1 MIKRRTCEAVMAL
14 ALLLTLATSLTASIV
29 INASSE
35 QQGPKLTLK
44 VYPDASVKWVGE
56 YYNATGPSSLKG
68 AKVSFLANLTQLK
81 KGTELVVRADVE
93 NVSSLSKAE
102 AKGKVVFTLN
112 VNGKVRSTKEA
123 VRSSTNFN
131 LYLYLYS
138 EENEIKIKAWSNGP
152 VMTLLNRSNLYGEV
166 KGNVSVAVSGSN
178 AIGLIFALSLLNKGY
193 IESQLAKSNITY
205 IDIRELKTTTSPS
218 GANIVFDIG
227 INYTKMIEE
236 EQRKINTS
244 SKPGVSPEKLKEL
257 LEASFIPYNTTYQA
271 TVLLDNDHFKAFLKV
286 YTTLSIMEIVNIT
299 LNTLSK
305 YADVFA
311 SAPTTPGTVHI
322 HTNIT
327 KSVEDFKKILSDIGE
342 VVNRFEVLPSS
353 AYISMNLTKNYV
365 HVKFETFRIRAKGA
379 KTPEDT
385 LKALADAVKELESK
399 LSNTTMKSS
408 EGRKVKTALG
418 KVLGGEAVIEGVGGV
433 KVSQTKVPLS
443 ELGKVKVTVTHTT
456 STTTQTT
463 SKTTTTITVTL
474 TNTTT
479 STPTSSPSITT
490 TQKPA
495 TPSSTTQPFT
505 STTSSTT
512 STVTMT
518 TSTTT
523 STEVSMTQAAPGI
536 SVNMTL
542 MLVIGVVIAAV
553 IAGVALALAKR

>member
-1 MIKRRTCEAVMAL
+1 MIKRRTLEAVMAL
-14 ALLLTLATSLTASIV
+14 ALLLTLATSLTAPAV
-29 INASSE
+29 MNASTA

-68 AKVSFLANLTQLK
+68 ATVSFLANLTQLK
-81 KGTELVVRADVE
+81 KGTELVVKADVE
-93 NVSSLSKAE
+93 NLSSLSKAE
-102 AKGKVVFTLN
+102 AKGKAVFTLN
-112 VNGKVRSTKEA
+112 INGKVTSTKE
-123 VRSSTNFN
+123 VIRSSTNFN
-131 LYLYLYS
+131 LYLYS
-138 EENEIKIKAWSNGP
+138 EESEIKIKAWSNGP
-152 VMTLLNRSNLYGEV
+152 VRTVLNRSNLYGEV
-166 KGNVSVAVSGSN
+166 RGNVSVAVSGSN
-178 AIGLIFALSLLNKGY
+178 AIGVIFALSLLNKGY
-193 IESQLAKSNITY
+193 IESQLAKSNVTY
-205 IDIRELKTTTSPS
+205 VDIKELKTTTSPS

-236 EQRKINTS
+236 EQRKMNAS
-244 SKPGVSPEKLKEL
+244 SKPAINPEKLKKL

-271 TVLLDNDHFKAFLKV
+271 TVLLNNDHFKAFLKV

-305 YADVFA
+305 YAEVFT
-311 SAPTTPGTVHI
+311 SAPTAPGTVRI
-322 HTNIT
+322 HANIT
-327 KSVEDFKKILSDIGE
+327 KGVEDFKKILSDVGE

-353 AYISMNLTKNYV
+353 AYISVNLTKKYV

-385 LKALADAVKELESK
+385 LKALANAVKELESR

-408 EGRKVKTALG
+408 EGREVKKALD
-418 KVLGGEAVIEGVGGV
+418 KVLGSEALIEGVGGV
-433 KVSQTKVPLS
+433 KVSQTRVPLS
-443 ELGKVKVTVTHTT
+443 ELGKVRVTVTHTA
-456 STTTQTT
+456 STTTQAA

-474 TNTTT
+474 TNSATT
-479 STPTSSPSITT
+479 STPESSTTT

-495 TPSSTTQPFT
+495 TPSSTTQSPT

-512 STVTMT
+512 STVIIT

-523 STEVSMTQAAPGI
+523 STEVTVTQAAPGI